1 MGSESVKEEKKEGRE
16 ERSEEKEGG
25 EERSKK
31 KQEVKEEATEKVQ
44 EVEAPPALSEE
55 QERLQRKEMLIR
67 AEQLIASISTRRAEV
82 GRLMMVM
89 LMITLTMFVQL
100 EALVEGA
107 AGTSNKVENLH
118 RWVLAECYRICQG

>member
-16 ERSEEKEGG
+16 ERSEKKEGG

-67 AEQLIASISTRRAEV
+67 AEQLIASISRRRAEV

-89 LMITLTMFVQL
+89 LMIALTMFVQL
-100 EALVEGA
+100 ETLVEGA

-118 RWVLAECYRICQG
+118 RWVLAECHRICQG

>member
-1 MGSESVKEEKKEGRE
+1 M
-16 ERSEEKEGG
+16 
-25 EERSKK
+25 
-31 KQEVKEEATEKVQ
+31 QQ
-44 EVEAPPALSEE
+44 VEAHPALSEE
-55 QERLQRKEMLIR
+55 QERLQRKKEMLIR

-118 RWVLAECYRICQG
+118 RWVLAECHRICQG